1 MYLTQ
6 SNSKHED
13 VTMLL
18 TSPAAPEAWVVA
30 GESQKG
36 PSSPFWVE
44 GELFGDFLERSSIPY
59 TR

>member
-6 SNSKHED
+6 SDSKHED
-13 VTMLL
+13 VSLLL
-18 TSPAAPEAWVVA
+18 TSPAAREARVVA

-44 GELFGDFLERSSIPY
+44 RER
-59 TR
+59 